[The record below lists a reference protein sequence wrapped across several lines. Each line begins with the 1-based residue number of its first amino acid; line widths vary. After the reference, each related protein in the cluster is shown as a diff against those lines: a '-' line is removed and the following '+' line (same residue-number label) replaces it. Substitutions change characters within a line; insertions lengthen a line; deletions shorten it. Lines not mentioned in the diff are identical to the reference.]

1 MRFTDQ
7 KDREAVE
14 KAKFERKTILKS
26 LSKLNFLDK
35 QRDVFAKHQEDTGQW
50 LLRTEKFQQWFNSQQ
65 SSTLWCPGIR
75 TSISQQVSTPGI
87 LVHLL
92 IFMNKP
98 VLGKPL

>member
-7 KDREAVE
+7 KEREAVE
-14 KAKFERKTILKS
+14 KAKIERETILKS

-35 QRDVFAKHQEDTGQW
+35 QRDIFAKHHKDTGQW
-50 LLRTEKFQQWFNSQQ
+50 LLKTEKFQQWFNSRQ
-65 SSTLWCPGIR
+65 SSTLWCTGDR
-75 TSISQQVSTPGI
+75 MSISQQVSTPGI

-92 IFMNKP
+92 ILMNKL